1 MRFFYASVIFLL
13 FPILLSAQIEKG
25 KNMYSGNFDLDY
37 WNFSQPG
44 VKTSTWRPGL
54 ALEAHRFVKSGLT
67 LGSELDANIFLQNM
81 KFSSNGGSKPAR
93 GYTVSVTPQIRK
105 FWKVSP
111 FFLYAGAGVNVAASW
126 STSYLS
132 YENQKLHESRLTT
145 FNLMPQAR
153 LGLIYPLTKRLSL
166 EAGGVSDLYPISFN
180 SLKIGLV
187 AMAGEGQAFVS
198 EAVGTGSAL
207 AHGRWIVSGT
217 FSSSNTKSSGVEGD
231 SSWSY
236 RTPASLIH
244 VGTGVF
250 MPNRLLIG
258 ADVIFGFRESA
269 LNDPRAV
276 GFMSTGNSKPWSVGI
291 RPYVRKYITD
301 MRLTPYWE
309 VSANYSRIMAGAG
322 ATNTYSASGSVGLAY
337 VFGKH
342 WILQTKLAGLTVG
355 YSKFPDNDSE
365 IATILGGQK
374 ISAVIDGG
382 LKPTFTLAYSFK

>member
-1 MRFFYASVIFLL
+1 MRSFYASVIFLL
-13 FPILLSAQIEKG
+13 FPFLLPAQIEKG

-37 WNFSQPG
+37 WNFSQEG

-54 ALEAHRFVKSGLT
+54 ALEAHRFVKPGLT
-67 LGSELDANIFLQNM
+67 LGSELDGSVFLQNI
-81 KFSSNGGSKPAR
+81 KFSANGGSKPAR
-93 GYTVSVTPQIRK
+93 GYSVSVTPQIRK

-111 FFLYAGAGVNVAASW
+111 FFLYAGAGVNVAATW
-126 STSYLS
+126 SRSYLS

-166 EAGGVSDLYPISFN
+166 EAAGISNLYPISFN

-187 AMAGEGQAFVS
+187 ALTGEGQAFVS
-198 EAVGTGSAL
+198 EAVGSGSAL
-207 AHGRWIVSGT
+207 APGRWVLSGT

-250 MPNRLLIG
+250 LTNRLLIG
-258 ADVIFGFRESA
+258 AEIVFGFRESA
-269 LNDPRAV
+269 LNDPGAA
-276 GFMSTGNSKPWSVGI
+276 GFMSVGNSKPWSIGI
-291 RPYVRKYITD
+291 RPYVRKYMTA
-301 MRLTPYWE
+301 MRLTPFWE
-309 VSANYSRIMAGAG
+309 VGANYSRIMAGAG
-322 ATNTYSASGSVGLAY
+322 PTNTYSANGSVGLAY

-355 YSKFPDNDSE
+355 YSKLPDNKSE
-365 IATILGGQK
+365 VATLLGGEK